1 MKKFSHALAM
11 LAGMIL
17 ILSTPSCEYL
27 DQIGGSKA
35 MNSKLNQERIKVGRA
50 LLEVT
55 GGGID
60 EILPYYADDIEYHD
74 PIVDIYGI
82 EHMTG
87 FLYMLIEN
95 SSPDLKTE
103 VIEETLVD
111 DIYSATWIM

>member
-1 MKKFSHALAM
+1 MKKSLHALAM
-11 LAGMIL
+11 LAGMLI

-27 DQIGGSKA
+27 DYFGGSKA
-35 MNSKLNQERIKVGRA
+35 AEDKLNKERIKVGRA

-60 EILPYYADDIEYHD
+60 EILPYYSNDIEYHD
-74 PIVDIYGI
+74 PIVNIYGK

-103 VIEETLVD
+103 VVEETLID
-111 DIYSATWIM
+111 DVIPH